1 MAGFGFVPY
10 DALDS
15 RGETIGGMGSSAT
28 IDHQSWFQVE
38 KGKYE
43 GDLYALP
50 DRGFNVN
57 GTLNYQPRVH
67 KFKVQLDTTQTTGTV
82 NNTNVK
88 LTYEKSIFLTD
99 PRGTPM
105 TGLDADVQNGNHTTF
120 PGFPDLPVAHY
131 PGDGFG
137 YPGPGGVRV
146 PLDAEGLV
154 YAKDGTFWISDEY
167 GPYVYQF
174 DPTGKMLQAIRPPDA
189 FIPMRGGLE
198 R

>member
-1 MAGFGFVPY
+1 
-10 DALDS
+10 L
-15 RGETIGGMGSSAT
+15 I
-28 IDHQSWFQVE
+28 
-38 KGKYE
+38 
-43 GDLYALP
+43 
-50 DRGFNVN
+50 
-57 GTLNYQPRVH
+57 
-67 KFKVQLDTTQTTGTV
+67 
-82 NNTNVK
+82 
-88 LTYEKSIFLTD
+88 YEKSIFLTD
-99 PRGTPM
+99 PSGTPM

-120 PGFPDLPVAHY
+120 PGFPDLLVAHY

-137 YPGPGGVRV
+137 YPGPGGVHV

-167 GPYVYQF
+167 GLYVYQF